1 MAESLGREVRG
12 ARIRLHL
19 TQAELAARVGVHQTW
34 ISGIELGR
42 EAGVSLETWV
52 ALGVALGRPL
62 AVSFSKPLDRTMAT
76 PADAGHLEIQEALLA
91 LAAATGRRGVAELPT
106 RPADPAHSTDV
117 ALRDDVHRVLIL
129 EEAWNTFGDVGAAI
143 RSTHRKRAEAEE
155 RAVVL
160 GGDGAPYRVATVW
173 IVRATAANRAIVAR
187 YPHLFATTFDGSSRA
202 WARALTNDE
211 APPDRPGLVWFD
223 AATRGLVAWRR
234 RPA

>member
-1 MAESLGREVRG
+1 MAESLGREVRD

-19 TQAELAARVGVHQTW
+19 TQAELAARVGVHQTS

-42 EAGVSLETWV
+42 GAGVSLETWV

-91 LAAATGRRGVAELPT
+91 LAAATGRRAVAELPT

-117 ALRDDVHRVLIL
+117 ALRDDTHRVLIL

-143 RSTHRKRAEAEE
+143 RSTNRKRAEAEE

-160 GGDGAPYRVATVW
+160 GGDGAPYRVASVW
-173 IVRATAANRAIVAR
+173 IVRATAANRALVAR

-202 WARALTNDE
+202 WKRALTDGE

-223 AATRGLVAWRR
+223 AATGRLIAWRR